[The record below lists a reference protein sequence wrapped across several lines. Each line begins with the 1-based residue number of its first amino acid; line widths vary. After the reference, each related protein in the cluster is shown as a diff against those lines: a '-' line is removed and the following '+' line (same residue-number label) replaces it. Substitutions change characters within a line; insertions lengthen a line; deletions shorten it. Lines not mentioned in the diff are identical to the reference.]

1 MRGGGDQQ
9 ERRIAYRHLH
19 RSGFLFGIFGF
30 IQDKDFAA
38 RYAQALCH
46 SGPGFCRTDRI
57 CFCRCAGKDEFRARI
72 FIPQADPLRQPR
84 QAIIDEIGTG
94 RPVRVPG
101 VASAK
106 HDHVL
111 HALFTSP
118 RRVLIFNWL
127 EQAIG
132 DRLQAQ
138 QQQQQP
144 AEADAELA
152 GTLETAKP
160 QQGYAE
166 RNEQQQQGKRQHH
179 TA

>member
-1 MRGGGDQQ
+1 M
-9 ERRIAYRHLH
+9 
-19 RSGFLFGIFGF
+19 
-30 IQDKDFAA
+30 K
-38 RYAQALCH
+38 
-46 SGPGFCRTDRI
+46 T
-57 CFCRCAGKDEFRARI
+57 
-72 FIPQADPLRQPR
+72 RQPR
-84 QAIIDEIGTG
+84 QAIIDEIGAG

-106 HDHVL
+106 YDHVL

-152 GTLETAKP
+152 GALETAKP